1 MSIKIFD
8 DEPAKKPPINIFAES
23 GEPKTPA
30 KPEPVLPAVSAE
42 TPVDISEPIVEKKN
56 NSFFDDSHS
65 LAKKLN
71 EKTLNEVSNEVID
84 TINREF
90 PLSVLRQPEDEDRKK
105 VKERIGVLVTQSMRK
120 RQLTPGV
127 AYENSLTDEHT
138 RRLMGFGFLDL
149 LLPPARNDIT
159 EISIYSSGLVQVM
172 KKGAVEFET
181 IDVHPSPEEIER
193 VLDRLLGVQN
203 KTLNETNPTVRA
215 KLPRT
220 KHNPGGGRIQAL
232 HKCIAPPGQN
242 AAITIRLFEG
252 KPVRPEW
259 ILERFEMSP
268 EMMDTLKQ
276 AMSRG
281 KRILITGGTGT
292 GKTTLLS
299 AICNFL
305 PQNWRIVKIED
316 PEELWIDRPTVQTI
330 EVRPQALG
338 TEVASYTLANGV
350 DDAMRMTPNYLILG
364 EVRDGIAALALFRAF
379 MTGHAGACTLHAD
392 SPKEAVKRVAVLLSA
407 DAHVGRG
414 DANQLFADS
423 IDLHVQIRI
432 RFKHKRRLVTSISA
446 VHDELKGG
454 EVWFDPLWE
463 YDYAK
468 STPNREVWNKI
479 ADLKFEEDEDEEGE

>member
-1 MSIKIFD
+1 MPIKIFD
-8 DEPAKKPPINIFAES
+8 DEEGQGKRPANNFFSEPESQKPTD
-23 GEPKTPA
+23 KTPL
-30 KPEPVLPAVSAE
+30 PVVSAE
-42 TPVDISEPIVEKKN
+42 TPAISPEPVIEKKSV
-56 NSFFDDSHS
+56 SFFDDSHS

-84 TINREF
+84 AINREF
-90 PLSVLRQPEDEDRKK
+90 PPSVLRHPEDEDRKK
-105 VKERIGVLVTQSMRK
+105 VKERISVLITQSLRK
-120 RQLTPGV
+120 RQASPGT
-127 AYENSLTDEHT
+127 AYENTLTDELA
-138 RRLMGFGFLDL
+138 RRLMGYGFLDL

-159 EISIYSSGLVQVM
+159 EVSVYSSGLVQVM

-181 IDVHPSPEEIER
+181 VDIHPSPEEIER
-193 VLDRLLGVQN
+193 VLDRLLGGQN

-232 HKCIAPPGQN
+232 HKCIAPPGEN

-259 ILERFEMSP
+259 LLERYEMSP

-276 AMSRG
+276 AMARG

-330 EVRPQALG
+330 EVRPQAIG
-338 TEVASYTLANGV
+338 TEVAPYTLANGV

-379 MTGHAGACTLHAD
+379 MTGHSGACTLHAD
-392 SPKEAVKRVAVLLSA
+392 SPQEAVKRVGVLLSA
-407 DAHVGRG
+407 DAHVGKG

-454 EVWFDPLWE
+454 NVWFDPLWE
-463 YDYAK
+463 YDYTN
-468 STPNREVWNKI
+468 STPEHEVWNKI
-479 ADLKFEEDEDEEGE
+479 AELQFEEDEDEEGE